1 MKKNL
6 VRLFLPWLALA
17 ASVALAQAPQQV
29 ATVEGVTEYR
39 LANGLRVLTVPD
51 ASADTVTVH
60 VTYLVGSRHEG
71 YGERGM
77 AHLLE
82 HLLFKDSRNYTDIKQ
97 EFVRR
102 GARYNGTTA
111 YDRTTYFET
120 LPASEDNLDWALGME
135 ADRMVNANIAKSDL
149 DSEMTVVR
157 NEFEMGENS
166 PNSVLYERMQR
177 LAFAWHN
184 YGHAIIGNRSD
195 IESVP
200 IERLQAFYRTW
211 YQPDNAVLIVGGRF
225 DASRALT
232 MVDRHFGAIPRSAR
246 ALPALYTVEPTQDGE
261 RTVTLRRV
269 GDTPAVSAMYRV
281 PAGSHA
287 DYPAIDVLVH
297 VLGNAPSGRLHRA
310 LVQKGLASSIWG
322 GERAMHDPGVAYFGA
337 RLAKDAPLEP
347 ARDTLLSVLEGVA
360 QEPIRADEVER
371 ARIALLKDLENV
383 QLDARS
389 LVRWLSEFAAI
400 GDWRLFYL
408 YRDRLQQVTVEDVQ
422 RVATAYLKPANR
434 VLGQFIP
441 TAQPERAEIP
451 PRPDAAALVAQYRGR
466 DEVAQGEAFD
476 PSPQNIEKRV
486 IRRELANGIRVALL
500 PRKTRGG
507 TVLASLELHWGDEA
521 SKMNRATACDLAG
534 GMLMRGTRKHSRAEL
549 SDALDRLNAS
559 VSVDLDSAS
568 IETKRGQLADALRLV
583 AEVLRQPSF
592 LAAEFEE
599 LKRASLTGAEA
610 RRSDPSAISAERLSR
625 HLTPYPRGHWL
636 EPKSTDERIGEL
648 TAATLDDARRCY
660 TDLVGATGADFVA
673 VGDFD
678 PDAVTALVEELFG
691 GWKNPRPYTRIRAR
705 YFERPP
711 HQEEVRTPDK
721 ANAALRAGLNLRLR
735 DDHPDFPL
743 LVLGSYL
750 LGGSSA
756 ARLPARVREKDG
768 LSYSTYAHF
777 SASALDE
784 SASFG
789 VASIFAPQNSERI
802 EKAIREELE
811 RALKDGFPESEF
823 DTAKKGLLEA
833 RRLARAQD
841 RALVARLSNYLFIQ
855 RTFAWDIELER
866 RIAALTAN
874 EVRDALRRHLDPA
887 KLSVLKAGDFRQP
900 Y

>member
-6 VRLFLPWLALA
+6 ARLLLPWLALA
-17 ASVALAQAPQQV
+17 ASLALAQAPQQL

-71 YGERGM
+71 YGEKGM

-82 HLLFKDSRNYTDIKQ
+82 HLLFKDSHHYTDIKR
-97 EFVRR
+97 ELVRR
-102 GARYNGTTA
+102 GARWNGTTA

-120 LPASEDNLDWALGME
+120 LPASEDNLDWAIGME
-135 ADRMVNANIAKSDL
+135 ADRMVNASIAKSDL

-200 IERLQAFYRTW
+200 IERLRGFYRTW

-232 MVDRHFGAIPRSAR
+232 MVGRHFGAIPRPAR

-261 RTVTLRRV
+261 RSVTLRRV
-269 GDTPAVSAMYRV
+269 GDTPAVSAMYRI
-281 PAGSHA
+281 PAGSDA
-287 DYPAIDVLVH
+287 DYPAIDMLVH

-322 GERAMHDPGVAYFGA
+322 GERAMHDPGIAYFGA

-371 ARIALLKDLENV
+371 ARIALLKDIENV

-422 RVATAYLKPANR
+422 RVASAYLKPANR

-441 TAQPERAEIP
+441 TAQPERAVIP

-466 DEVAQGEAFD
+466 EEVSQGEAFD

-521 SKMNRATACDLAG
+521 SKMNRASAILNPV
-534 GMLMRGTRKHSRAEL
+534 GTLRSASDAEL
-549 SDALDRLNAS
+549 A
-559 VSVDLDSAS
+559 
-568 IETKRGQLADALRLV
+568 
-583 AEVLRQPSF
+583 
-592 LAAEFEE
+592 
-599 LKRASLTGAEA
+599 
-610 RRSDPSAISAERLSR
+610 
-625 HLTPYPRGHWL
+625 
-636 EPKSTDERIGEL
+636 
-648 TAATLDDARRCY
+648 
-660 TDLVGATGADFVA
+660 
-673 VGDFD
+673 
-678 PDAVTALVEELFG
+678 
-691 GWKNPRPYTRIRAR
+691 
-705 YFERPP
+705 
-711 HQEEVRTPDK
+711 
-721 ANAALRAGLNLRLR
+721 
-735 DDHPDFPL
+735 
-743 LVLGSYL
+743 
-750 LGGSSA
+750 
-756 ARLPARVREKDG
+756 
-768 LSYSTYAHF
+768 
-777 SASALDE
+777 
-784 SASFG
+784 
-789 VASIFAPQNSERI
+789 
-802 EKAIREELE
+802 
-811 RALKDGFPESEF
+811 
-823 DTAKKGLLEA
+823 
-833 RRLARAQD
+833 
-841 RALVARLSNYLFIQ
+841 
-855 RTFAWDIELER
+855 
-866 RIAALTAN
+866 
-874 EVRDALRRHLDPA
+874 
-887 KLSVLKAGDFRQP
+887 
-900 Y
+900 